1 MRERRSTSGA
11 CSLSGF
17 DSAAL
22 RSGSQESKVNNF
34 FKHLV
39 KALLAAI
46 RFVLVF
52 LSEAVRLLASS
63 TQTKPADD
71 ELNNSLRGGVMNH
84 RTGKFDDGSDPAGWY
99 ERD

>member
-1 MRERRSTSGA
+1 M
-11 CSLSGF
+11 
-17 DSAAL
+17 
-22 RSGSQESKVNNF
+22 NNF

-46 RFVLVF
+46 RFVLGFFVDT
-52 LSEAVRLLASS
+52 VRLLASS
-63 TQTKPADD
+63 TKTTPADD
-71 ELNNSLRGGVMNH
+71 ELSSSFRGGVMNH

>member
-22 RSGSQESKVNNF
+22 RLGSQESKVNNF

-39 KALLAAI
+39 KTLLAAI
-46 RFVLVF
+46 RFVMVF

-71 ELNNSLRGGVMNH
+71 ELNNSFRGGVMNH